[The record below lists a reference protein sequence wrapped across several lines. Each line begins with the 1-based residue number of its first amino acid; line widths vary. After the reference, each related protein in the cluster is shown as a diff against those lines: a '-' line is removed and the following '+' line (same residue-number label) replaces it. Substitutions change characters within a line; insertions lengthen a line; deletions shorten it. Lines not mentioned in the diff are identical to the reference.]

1 MKIGLEWPPKRS
13 QNQINILFVFCI
25 HILTPLV
32 ISLKLYR
39 CNQSY
44 ECWIEKKGIIRVEI
58 WIGLQNVQE
67 ILFEVNGLTF

>member
-1 MKIGLEWPPKRS
+1 MRIGLEWPPKQS
-13 QNQINILFVFCI
+13 QNQIKILFVFWI

-44 ECWIEKKGIIRVEI
+44 ECWIEKKSIIGDEI
-58 WIGLQNVQE
+58 WVGLQNVQE